1 MWNTIG
7 MIKYFHSRCLLVRN
21 YKVLARQELNNK
33 YRVKDMEAIMYAIS
47 TILTVISKL
56 TGVTAGCGFV
66 MCGVYTTSHN
76 Q

>member
-1 MWNTIG
+1 
-7 MIKYFHSRCLLVRN
+7 
-21 YKVLARQELNNK
+21 
-33 YRVKDMEAIMYAIS
+33 MEAVMHAIS